1 MENILKKL
9 REIINSD
16 SILLNEPMSEHTT
29 FKTGGNADIFIKI
42 GSADELKKIICLLKS
57 ENYPYFVLGKGSN
70 LLVSDKGIRGV
81 VLYMG
86 GLKGIVAEGESVTSY
101 SGNSLA
107 SVAGECLKNS
117 LTGFEFASGI
127 PGTVGGAMYMN
138 AGAYGSEMNDI
149 IESVV
154 VLDKD
159 NNIVKRNKD
168 ELKLGYRSSVIQE
181 NGDILISA
189 KYRLKKGDKEKIRQ
203 KMSELN
209 LRRKEKQPLEFASA
223 GSTFKRPKGYFAGK
237 LIEDSGLK
245 GFEHCGAAVSDK
257 HCGFIVNLGSARTE
271 DILYVIDYVRD
282 KVYNKFGVKLQT
294 EVKFIGEK

>member
-1 MENILKKL
+1 MGSLK
-9 REIINSD
+9 RIS
-16 SILLNEPMSEHTT
+16 
-29 FKTGGNADIFIKI
+29 
-42 GSADELKKIICLLKS
+42 
-57 ENYPYFVLGKGSN
+57 V
-70 LLVSDKGIRGV
+70 
-81 VLYMG
+81 
-86 GLKGIVAEGESVTSY
+86 EGESITSY
-101 SGNSLA
+101 SGNTLA

-117 LTGFEFASGI
+117 LMGFEFASGI

-159 NNIVKRNKD
+159 NNIVTRTKD
-168 ELKLGYRSSVIQE
+168 ELKLGYRSSIIQE
-181 NGDILISA
+181 NGDILLSA
-189 KYRLKKGDKEKIRQ
+189 KYKLKKGDKEKIRER
-203 KMSELN
+203 MVELN
-209 LRRKEKQPLEFASA
+209 LKRKEKQPLEYASA

-257 HCGFIVNLGSARTE
+257 HCGFIVNLGNAKTQ